1 MTTFADLKLA
11 LPLHETLSAMGYE
24 TPTPIQAQA
33 IPIVMSGADLLGLA
47 QTGTGKTAAFS
58 LPILHHINEM
68 DKEPPKKSC
77 HALILA
83 PTRELVTQ
91 ISNSVRSYGKDM
103 LHLSVSTIYGGVPIH
118 KQIKRM
124 SGGVDII
131 VATPGRLIDLLDRG
145 AVKLDGVNVLVLDEA
160 DQMMDMGF
168 IHALKKIVPLLP
180 KKRQTLLFSA
190 TMVPKI
196 KRLAEQFLTDPK
208 TISVSPPNS
217 TASKI
222 EQRVTFVTK
231 FEKAALLGLCLLKPD
246 MTRAIVFTRT
256 KHGADRVVKRLREIG
271 IDSRAI
277 HGNKSQAQ
285 RQRTLDAFRRDE
297 INILVATDVA
307 ARGIDIPAVS
317 HVFNYEIPNV
327 PEQYVHRIG
336 RTARANLKGVAHA
349 FVGSDER
356 AYLKAIQKLLKA
368 DIPEVK
374 LPEDFAE
381 QSKDLKLRPALA
393 TPEKPAS
400 EARKGRG
407 KSRAKSK
414 RGPKERGRRERKF
427 KSQFADQE
435 TAQNQIKPDNNTA
448 DKSGAGENRHRHT
461 EQERSRTKRPEK
473 RPEKR
478 SEKQS
483 EMRQNKRKS
492 PRRDKPNSD
501 KPNREDNVSRDKS
514 KRDNP
519 KRDNERKRKTE
530 NRSKRDDQS
539 PQSEKPRNKTK
550 AKSAQKFAKRS
561 RTESRPNQTA
571 AKSEGSSPNKIQL
584 KRGKRKRPTK
594 R

>member
-11 LPLHETLSAMGYE
+11 LPLHEALSAMGYE

-33 IPIVMSGADLLGLA
+33 IPLVMSGADLLGLA

-58 LPILHHINEM
+58 LPILHHINQM

-91 ISNSVRSYGKDM
+91 ISNSVRSYGKGM
-103 LHLSVSTIYGGVPIH
+103 PHLSVSTIYGGVPIH

-180 KKRQTLLFSA
+180 KTRQTLLFSA

-196 KRLAEQFLTDPK
+196 KRLAEQYLTDPK

-381 QSKDLKLRPALA
+381 QSKVLKLRPALSA
-393 TPEKPAS
+393 PEKPAP

-414 RGPKERGRRERKF
+414 RGPKERGRSERKF
-427 KSQFADQE
+427 KSQSEGQE
-435 TAQNQIKPDNNTA
+435 SAQNQIKPDNNAA
-448 DKSGAGENRHRHT
+448 DKSGAGENKPRQT
-461 EQERSRTKRPEK
+461 EQERSRKK

-483 EMRQNKRKS
+483 EKRQHKRKS

-501 KPNREDNVSRDKS
+501 TPKREGNASRDSS

-519 KRDNERKRKTE
+519 KSDNERKRKTE
-530 NRSKRDDQS
+530 NRSKRDGQS
-539 PQSEKPRNKTK
+539 PQSETPRNKTK
-550 AKSAQKFAKRS
+550 AKSVQKFAKRS

-571 AKSEGSSPNKIQL
+571 AKSEGGRSPNKKQL